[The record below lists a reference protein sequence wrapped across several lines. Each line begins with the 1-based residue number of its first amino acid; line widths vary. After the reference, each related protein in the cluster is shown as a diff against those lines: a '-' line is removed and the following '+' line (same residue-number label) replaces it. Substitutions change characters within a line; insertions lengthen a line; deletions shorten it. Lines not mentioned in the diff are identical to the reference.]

1 MAIVVARCTLMG
13 TIELTHPARTNVSVR
28 TALAWLLPVAVAAAA
43 VAWQHRLGANSDV
56 SWLLMVADR
65 LADGRRDF
73 IEFNPPGAVF
83 TYLPAI
89 WLARLTGLSPKAAC
103 DLLLVAV
110 AAASFALVG
119 FALGRRFTE
128 RYNAPLLATVA
139 AVIVLVLPAY
149 AFGQKEHFGALL
161 LMPLIAVVAARI
173 EGDTPSLW
181 LRIGAGIAAGLC
193 IVVKPHF
200 ALNVVVLAAIS
211 VWHWHSS
218 ATGLPARLASRHL
231 AIARQRR
238 EFGRRRGARRL
249 WGGAVA
255 RISGLLCADGADDG
269 GSLCRGSTGLEDAS
283 LRARERVVGVDPR
296 LTVVAG
302 GFRRLG
308 ALAGVLL
315 AMSVVSYGL
324 FLLQG
329 KGWAYQSYPAISFG
343 LLALT
348 VALGSAEAPIARWPA
363 IGRVA
368 AGIAALAMFGVA
380 ELWFDTTRPRDTAA
394 IAAAIDAIA
403 PHPAIA
409 AITAD
414 LSVGFPLTEMV
425 HGRWAQRTP
434 SLLIAASV
442 RRRKPD
448 LDAAALARIEPYEIF
463 DRDRLRDDI
472 RSNRPDI
479 LLVEDKPSEPFDW
492 IAWARRDPQFAAVL
506 DGYAFVRQIDDV
518 QIWRR
523 K

>member
-28 TALAWLLPVAVAAAA
+28 TALAWLLPLAVAAAA

-119 FALGRRFTE
+119 LALGRRFTE
-128 RYNAPLLATVA
+128 RHNAPLLATVA

-181 LRIGAGIAAGLC
+181 LRVGAGIAAGLC

-211 VWHWHSS
+211 VWHWHRRQPGSRRAWHRGIWRS
-218 ATGLPARLASRHL
+218 LASAENL
-231 AIARQRR
+231 AA
-238 EFGRRRGARRL
+238 AAVL
-249 WGGAVA
+249 VAYGAVLWLEFPDYFA
-255 RISGLLCADGADDG
+255 QTAPMMAAAYVGDRLDWKTLLFAPV
-269 GSLCRGSTGLEDAS
+269 SVLWVSIL
-283 LRARERVVGVDPR
+283 V

-394 IAAAIDAIA
+394 IAAAIEAIA

>member
-1 MAIVVARCTLMG
+1 MG
-13 TIELTHPARTNVSVR
+13 TIELTHPARINVPVR
-28 TALAWLLPVAVAAAA
+28 AALAWLLPLAFAAAA
-43 VAWQHRLGANSDV
+43 VAWQLRLGANSDV
-56 SWLLMVADR
+56 SWLLMVADH

-83 TYLPAI
+83 TYLPAV
-89 WLARLTGLSPKAAC
+89 WLARLTGLSPEAAC
-103 DLLLVAV
+103 VLVVAAV
-110 AAASFALVG
+110 AAVSLALVAC
-119 FALGRRFTE
+119 ALGRGFAARH
-128 RYNAPLLATVA
+128 NAPLLATVA
-139 AVIVLVLPAY
+139 VVILLVLPAC
-149 AFGQKEHFGALL
+149 AFGQKEHIGALL
-161 LMPLIAVVAARI
+161 LLPLIAVVAARLD
-173 EGDTPSLW
+173 GTSPPLW
-181 LRIGAGIAAGLC
+181 LSICAGIAGGLC

-200 ALNVVVLAAIS
+200 ALNVGVLAAIS
-211 VWHWHSS
+211 AGHQHFRQHQGIWRSLACAENLAA
-218 ATGLPARLASRHL
+218 ATVLAVYGTVLSFEFPDYFAQTAPMMAATYVGDRLDWKTLLFAPVSILWASTL
-231 AIARQRR
+231 A
-238 EFGRRRGARRL
+238 
-249 WGGAVA
+249 
-255 RISGLLCADGADDG
+255 
-269 GSLCRGSTGLEDAS
+269 
-283 LRARERVVGVDPR
+283 
-296 LTVVAG
+296 LTIVAG

-308 ALAGVLL
+308 ALSAILL
-315 AMSVVSYGL
+315 AMSAVSYGL

-348 VALGSAEAPIARWPA
+348 IALSSAEAPIAQWPV
-363 IGRVA
+363 IGRMT

-394 IAAAIDAIA
+394 IAEAIEAIA
-403 PHPAIA
+403 PRPAIA

-414 LSVGFPLTEMV
+414 LSIGFPLTGMV

-448 LDAAALARIEPYEIF
+448 LDAATLARIEPYEIL

-472 RSNRPDI
+472 RANRPDI
-479 LLVEDKPSEPFDW
+479 LLVEDKPSERFDW
-492 IAWARRDPQFAAVL
+492 LDWARRDPQFAAVL